1 MSSLELPR
9 IIPTASGASAFSSA
23 GDSSSYENHE
33 RDDGDSHNETY
44 DTSHNVRRQK
54 SNDPARDLSIQVLE
68 KFSLVTRFARETT
81 SQLFRESQS
90 NGFGAVERKN
100 YSHSSLDIPPK
111 IPKDPEEVP
120 IQSTVPSDPLEVTS
134 CALWKLYNLVLQGN
148 YLDI

>member
-1 MSSLELPR
+1 MEALAFLKMSGGRGKRAMILLE
-9 IIPTASGASAFSSA
+9 ISQSK
-23 GDSSSYENHE
+23 YW
-33 RDDGDSHNETY
+33 
-44 DTSHNVRRQK
+44 K
-54 SNDPARDLSIQVLE
+54 

-120 IQSTVPSDPLEVTS
+120 IQSTLPSDPLEVTS